1 MRAAA
6 ALAVAAVAALAALAT
21 GGGLV
26 NYDTAYTL
34 VWGGD
39 LAAGRLPDHTVTLAP
54 TPHPLAT
61 LLAIPASV
69 LEPVTRLD
77 VTLVVAF
84 LALGVLARVVYGL
97 GDALFGRTAGLV
109 AALVVLTRRPVLDFG
124 ARAYIDIPYL
134 ALVLGALLVEM
145 RRPRA
150 GTPVLLLLAAAGLL
164 RPEAW
169 LFAGLYALWLREV
182 RALALAAVGPVV
194 WALSDL
200 LVTGD
205 PLWSLTGTRENV
217 ATLGRI
223 TGLDDVPLTAPRRV
237 GEILRIPV
245 LLLVLLAAPVLWRRR
260 DDREIRLLAVAGGAA
275 FLAFCVLAAAGLP
288 ILGRY
293 LLPVAVLLAIA
304 GAGALVGSRALGAV
318 AVVALLVGVPA
329 QVDRLSSLRR
339 ALERQSAIQTDLRT
353 ALAAA
358 RPRCLP
364 ITVPNH
370 RPRPLVALWLDVP
383 PREVRNAQDE
393 VPGRGTFA
401 VPADADVARDYVLD
415 PRDLDRRIVMPPAA
429 FAPAASNASWR
440 VASACPG

>member
-6 ALAVAAVAALAALAT
+6 ASACAAVAALAALVT

-39 LAAGRLPDHTVTLAP
+39 LAAGRLPDFGVTLAP

-61 LLAIPASV
+61 LLAIPAAL
-69 LEPVTRLD
+69 LEPVARLD
-77 VTLVVAF
+77 ATLVVAYLLLGA
-84 LALGVLARVVYGL
+84 LALVVFGLGARLFGPAAGVLAAVI
-97 GDALFGRTAGLV
+97 
-109 AALVVLTRRPVLDFG
+109 VLTRRPVLDFG

-134 ALVLGALLVEM
+134 VLVLAALLVEV

-169 LFAGLYALWLREV
+169 LFAGLYALWLREP
-182 RALALAAVGPVV
+182 RALALAALGPVV

-205 PLWSLTGTRENV
+205 PLWSLTGTREN
-217 ATLGRI
+217 AETLARI
-223 TGLDDVPLTAPRRV
+223 TGLDDVPLTAPRRI

-245 LLLVLLAAPVLWRRR
+245 LVLVLLAAPVLWRRR
-260 DDREIRLLAVAGGAA
+260 EEREIRLLAAAGAAA

-304 GAGALVGSRALGAV
+304 GAGAISASRAVAAV
-318 AVVALLVGVPA
+318 AAVVLLAGVPA
-329 QVDRLSSLRR
+329 QTERLASLRR
-339 ALERQSAIQTDLRT
+339 ALERQSVIQADLRT

-393 VPGRGTFA
+393 VPATGTFA
-401 VPADADVARDYVLD
+401 VPATQRVARDYVLD
-415 PRDLDRRIVMPPAA
+415 PRDLDRRIVQPPPS
-429 FAPAASNASWR
+429 FAPAAANASWR
-440 VASACPG
+440 IASSC